1 MNNVPQTMLHIQPNK
16 RNMVVKSCRKAT
28 QQLTSTTLDFVVSF
42 CLTLEPQRTLIPDRK
57 VPSPG
62 RIMLQIKHTQARAVH
77 IAGIASRKFVSFE
90 AESFESLE
98 ALL

>member
-57 VPSPG
+57 VPSDLRG
-62 RIMLQIKHTQARAVH
+62 HDVIMAQKKMAVN
-77 IAGIASRKFVSFE
+77 
-90 AESFESLE
+90 
-98 ALL
+98 